1 MTKANDALTA
11 ENQGLHNKIANSGF
25 SHVLNINIGAE
36 DDFYPE
42 EIKDIILAVLEKSLS
57 EIEPQSRRYDI
68 VTNILRS
75 NKHHSIREKKIE
87 QLKHALK
94 SSSKMT
100 PHILQELKD
109 IGFEISEDG
118 KHYKLTYFGDARY
131 TIALAKTP
139 SDYRS
144 GQNNISIITKTV
156 F

>member
-1 MTKANDALTA
+1 
-11 ENQGLHNKIANSGF
+11 
-25 SHVLNINIGAE
+25 
-36 DDFYPE
+36 
-42 EIKDIILAVLEKSLS
+42 
-57 EIEPQSRRYDI
+57 
-68 VTNILRS
+68 
-75 NKHHSIREKKIE
+75 
-87 QLKHALK
+87 
-94 SSSKMT
+94 MT